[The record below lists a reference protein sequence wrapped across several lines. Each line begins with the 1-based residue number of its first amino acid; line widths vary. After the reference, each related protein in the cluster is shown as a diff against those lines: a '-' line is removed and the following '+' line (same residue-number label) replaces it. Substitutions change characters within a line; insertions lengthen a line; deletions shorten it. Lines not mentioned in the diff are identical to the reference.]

1 MKSISIICWEVK
13 NQEGRQVQNIKNLL
27 SRTVSF
33 MLYAFI
39 SENINIDFLQ
49 KFPGKY
55 LEDNF
60 PDFPTYKTNL
70 FHQQT

>member
-1 MKSISIICWEVK
+1 MGQNEVK
-13 NQEGRQVQNIKNLL
+13 ILK
-27 SRTVSF
+27 
-33 MLYAFI
+33 
-39 SENINIDFLQ
+39 IDFLQ

-70 FHQQT
+70 FH